1 MPELNQFVVFS
12 LIFLAVPLQIYL
24 THSSS
29 SDAKYALHSFVQDVK
44 HKVNLY
50 APNFVR
56 DWMSRPAAKEVV
68 VEESVDAS
76 EETVEDDATKEKSNY
91 FGQSTDPRT
100 PRPPF
105 VKYRVG
111 QVVRHKVHGYRGV
124 IIGWDET
131 ARAPENWLRRIH
143 GAHKEWRD
151 LPNYTVAVDT
161 RDRVTPQIAYVVEE
175 NIELDGNTVFHPLV
189 KHYFES
195 FGGGRYA
202 LRPALREMYPDD

>member
-1 MPELNQFVVFS
+1 MPEVNQFLVFS
-12 LIFLAVPLQIYL
+12 IICLAVPLQIFL

-29 SDAKYALHSFVQDVK
+29 SDANYALHTLIRDVK

-50 APNFVR
+50 APNFIR
-56 DWMSRPAAKEVV
+56 DWLFRPKAREEA
-68 VEESVDAS
+68 VEGDADTP
-76 EETVEDDATKEKSNY
+76 EETVEDVATKEKSNY

-105 VKYRVG
+105 IKYRVG
-111 QVVRHKVHGYRGV
+111 QVVRHKIHGYRGV

-131 ARAPENWLRRIH
+131 ARAPESWLNRIH
-143 GAHKEWRD
+143 GPHKDWRD
-151 LPNYTVAVDT
+151 LPNYTVAIDT
-161 RDRVTPQIAYVVEE
+161 RDRVTPQIAYVVEQ
-175 NIELDGNTVFHPLV
+175 NIEIDKNTVFHPLV

-195 FGGGRYA
+195 FDGKRYA